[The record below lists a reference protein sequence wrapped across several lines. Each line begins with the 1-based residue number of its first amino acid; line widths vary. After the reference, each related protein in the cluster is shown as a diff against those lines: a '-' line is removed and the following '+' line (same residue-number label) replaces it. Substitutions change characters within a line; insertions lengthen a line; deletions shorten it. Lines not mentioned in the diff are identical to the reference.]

1 MNIMEQ
7 LSFGVFDHIERTS
20 GAQNLQALYQERL
33 KLMEDYDRAG
43 IFCFHV
49 AQHHA
54 TPLGMAPSPN
64 LFLSAAAE
72 HTKRLHFGPLVY
84 LLPFYQPLRLI
95 EEISMLDHM
104 SGGRLEVGVGRGVSP
119 FELGLHRIPFYDSRN
134 IFHEALEVLHRG
146 LTNERLSFSGK
157 YYHYENVPMEL
168 RPLQQPHPDFW
179 YGVLN
184 EENTR
189 YAAKLGMH
197 VVTLGPAEAAA
208 KVVAAYRET
217 WKPNNPENLNERVR
231 SPKIG
236 VQRHVLV
243 AETDKEAALIGR
255 AAFNVFFHN
264 IQRLW
269 NDFGTFTSV
278 FPNDYDKVVEA
289 GAFVVGSPSKVRDE
303 LARAAEITKTN
314 YLVQVFSWG
323 DLTADQSRK
332 SFDLFATRVMPDL
345 QKLSLAA

>member
-1 MNIMEQ
+1 MEQ

-20 GAQNLQALYQERL
+20 GSPNLQALYHERL
-33 KLMEDYDRAG
+33 KLMEEYDRAG
-43 IFCFHV
+43 IFAFHV

-64 LFLSAAAE
+64 VFLSAAAE
-72 HTKRLHFGPLVY
+72 HTKRLRFGPLVY

-95 EEISMLDHM
+95 EEICMLDHL

-119 FELGLHRIPFYDSRN
+119 FELGLHRIPFYDARN

-157 YYHYENVPMEL
+157 YYHFENVPMEL
-168 RPLQQPHPDFW
+168 RPLQNPHPDFW
-179 YGVLN
+179 YGTLN
-184 EENTR
+184 EETTI

-197 VVTLGPAEAAA
+197 VVTLGSAALAA
-208 KVVAAYRET
+208 KVVDAYRRT
-217 WKPNNPENLNERVR
+217 WRQNNPENLNPHVK

-243 AETDKEAALIGR
+243 ADSDKEADRIGR
-255 AAFNVFFHN
+255 EAFKVFFYN
-264 IQRLW
+264 IQKLW
-269 NDFGTFTSV
+269 ADFGTLTSV

-323 DLTADQSRK
+323 NLTAEQSLK
-332 SFDLFATRVMPDL
+332 SFDLFASKVMPEL
-345 QKLSLAA
+345 QKISLAA

>member
-1 MNIMEQ
+1 MEQ

-20 GAQNLQALYQERL
+20 GAPHLQALYQERL
-33 KLMEDYDRAG
+33 KLMEDYDRGG

-64 LFLSAAAE
+64 IFLSAAAE
-72 HTKRLHFGPLVY
+72 HTRRLHFGPLVY

-95 EEISMLDHM
+95 EEICMLDHL

-119 FELGLHRIPFYDSRN
+119 FELGLHRIPFYDARN
-134 IFHEALEVLHRG
+134 IFQEALEVLHRG
-146 LTNERLSFSGK
+146 LSNERLSFSGK
-157 YYHYENVPMEL
+157 YFHFENVPMEL

-179 YGVLN
+179 YGTLN
-184 EENTR
+184 EETTA
-189 YAAKLGMH
+189 YAARLGMH
-197 VVTLGPAEAAA
+197 VVTLGPTAMAA
-208 KVVAAYRET
+208 KVVAAYRNT
-217 WKPNNPENLNERVR
+217 WRPDNPENLNAHVK

-236 VQRHVLV
+236 VQRHVFI
-243 AETDKEAALIGR
+243 AETDKEADRVGR
-255 AAFNVFFHN
+255 EAFNVFFQN
-264 IQRLW
+264 IQKLW
-269 NDFGTFTSV
+269 RDFGTFSSV

-289 GAFVVGSPSKVRDE
+289 GAFVIGSPSKVRDE
-303 LARAAEITKTN
+303 LARVAEVTRTN

-323 DLTADQSRK
+323 NLTCDQSRK
-332 SFDLFATRVMPDL
+332 SFDLFATRVMPEL